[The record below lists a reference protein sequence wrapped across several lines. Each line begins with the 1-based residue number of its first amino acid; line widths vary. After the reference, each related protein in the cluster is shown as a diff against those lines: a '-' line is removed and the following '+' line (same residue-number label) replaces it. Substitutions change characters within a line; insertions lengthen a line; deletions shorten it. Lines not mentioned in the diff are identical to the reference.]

1 MNAFAVKDGGGR
13 LDRAAILGPG
23 LIGGSVAL
31 ALRSRCPSINITV
44 WGRREEQL
52 LEIQRQGIADAV
64 TADMKGAVMDAD
76 LVVLCTPIGIMNELA
91 QRLAPHLAEGA
102 VVTDAGS
109 VKVSVVEQLTPI
121 LGERFVG
128 AHPMAGS
135 ELSGFDAARA
145 DLFAGAPCILT
156 PLPTTPIRML
166 EAVSQFWSSL
176 GAQVTT
182 MSPVEH
188 DRLVARISHLPHAIA
203 FALVNLVAATLPP
216 SSSQLAGGSF
226 RDGTRVAASDP
237 ALWTGILSENR
248 VEVIEAIREM
258 SDLLQTLAGNLEA
271 QEKDSVLD
279 FLSQAKEHRGTLPLP
294 TPDEIL

>member
-1 MNAFAVKDGGGR
+1 MK
-13 LDRAAILGPG
+13 
-23 LIGGSVAL
+23 
-31 ALRSRCPSINITV
+31 
-44 WGRREEQL
+44 QL
-52 LEIQRQGIADAV
+52 LSILPLLIALLFTGCADTGNQSSKKKTAGTSTPRTGDSQFTSDAAS
-64 TADMKGAVMDAD
+64 TNSAPPTDPSLTDTNGGQTNSIASGPANPFP
-76 LVVLCTPIGIMNELA
+76 TPTPVPV
-91 QRLAPHLAEGA
+91 APHLAEGA